1 MSMDEDVKGPRE
13 YIAAVLRRKLR
24 LIIPVIFIFSVSLVV
39 AAVMPAVYSSTA
51 TVLIEEPEVPRE
63 FIRSTIT
70 SFAAERLQ
78 VIQQRVMTTQNLISI
93 LNKFDLY
100 GPERKRRPINE
111 IAAQFRTQIEMKLV
125 SAEVVDPRSGQ
136 SRKAVI
142 AFNLSFED
150 EDPRVAQQVANELVS
165 LYLNENLRI
174 RRERAAETTGFLA
187 DEAARLGK
195 QVSALEAKMA
205 EFKQRNSGQLP
216 EQLGINLSA
225 LSRVQSQIGD
235 SERRLQALEE
245 RRIVLQ
251 GQLSQLDPQGTRVVD
266 GETVLS
272 PPERLKALQTRLI
285 SLRGI
290 YGPRHPD
297 VVKMEREVAVLKKET
312 GGGTSGEALKLQ
324 LQELNDQISVEKE
337 RYGSKHPDVVKLERQ
352 AASLRAEIRKVGSS
366 TGRSASYTPEPSNP
380 TYILA
385 QSQIK
390 TINSQIAAI
399 SKEREEL
406 KQSLKSYEERV
417 LRIPENEREFLLLR
431 RDYDNA
437 YAKYRDVKAKQ
448 LEAQLAESLETERKA
463 ERFSLIEPP
472 QMPREPIK
480 PNRMAI
486 VFIGLVFAGA
496 AGVGNVFLA
505 EAMDQSVYGSKE
517 LKAVVGQA
525 PLVIVPIIGDQE
537 TGKSRLWLWILLS
550 IGIAVVCILA
560 AIYAYHEFVRPVDV
574 LWFSTLRKY
583 GLG

>member
-1 MSMDEDVKGPRE
+1 MDEDVKGPRE

-24 LIIPVIFIFSVSLVV
+24 LIIPAVIIVSVSLVV
-39 AAVMPAVYSSTA
+39 AAVMPAVYRSTG

-78 VIQQRVMTTQNLISI
+78 IIEQRVMTTQNLISI
-93 LNKFDLY
+93 INKFKLY
-100 GPERKRRPINE
+100 TNERKRRPINE
-111 IAAQFRTQIEMKLV
+111 IASQFRKQIEMKLV
-125 SAEVVDPRSGQ
+125 SAEVIDPRSGQ

-150 EDPRVAQQVANELVS
+150 EDRRVAQQVANELVS

-174 RRERAAETTGFLA
+174 RRERAAETTEFLA
-187 DEAARLGK
+187 EEAERLGK
-195 QVSALEAKMA
+195 QVGELEAKMA
-205 EFKQRNSGQLP
+205 DFKRKYSGQLP
-216 EQLGINLSA
+216 EQLGLNLSA
-225 LSRVQSQIGD
+225 LSRVQSQMTD

-285 SLRGI
+285 SMRGI
-290 YGPRHPD
+290 YGPKHPD
-297 VVKMEREVAVLKKET
+297 VIKMEREVEVLKKET
-312 GGGTSGEALKLQ
+312 GGGTSAEALRAQ
-324 LQELNDQISVEKE
+324 LQDINDQITVQKE

-352 AASLRAEIRKVGSS
+352 AASLRTEIRKAGNS
-366 TGRSASYTPEPSNP
+366 TGRSSTYKPEPSNP
-380 TYILA
+380 TYIMV

-399 SKEREEL
+399 NKERGEL
-406 KQSLKSYEERV
+406 KTQLKSYEERV
-417 LRIPENEREFLLLR
+417 LRIPENEREYLALR

-472 QMPREPIK
+472 QMPLEPIK

-505 EAMDQSVYGSKE
+505 EALDQSVYGAKE
-517 LKAVVGQA
+517 LKSVVGQA
-525 PLVIVPIIGDQE
+525 PLVIVPVIGEQNRKNGRFWLWVFLTVGIAIIG
-537 TGKSRLWLWILLS
+537 I
-550 IGIAVVCILA
+550 VA

>member
-13 YIAAVLRRKLR
+13 YIAAVMRRKLR
-24 LIIPVIFIFSVSLVV
+24 LIIPAIIIVSVSLVV
-39 AAVMPAVYSSTA
+39 ATVMPAVYRSTG

-78 VIQQRVMTTQNLISI
+78 VIEQRVMTTQNLISI
-93 LNKFDLY
+93 INKFNLY
-100 GPERKRRPINE
+100 TQERKRRPINE
-111 IAAQFRTQIEMKLV
+111 IASQFRKQIEMKLV
-125 SAEVVDPRSGQ
+125 SAEVIDPRSGQ

-150 EDPRVAQQVANELVS
+150 ENPRVAQQVANELVS

-187 DEAARLGK
+187 DEAERLGK
-195 QVSALEAKMA
+195 QVSELEAKMA
-205 EFKQRNSGQLP
+205 DFKRRHSGQLP
-216 EQLGINLSA
+216 EQLGLNLSA
-225 LSRVQSQIGD
+225 LSRVQSQMTD
-235 SERRLQALEE
+235 TERRLQALEE

-266 GETVLS
+266 GQTVLS

-285 SLRGI
+285 SMRGI
-290 YGPRHPD
+290 YGPKHPD
-297 VVKMEREVAVLKKET
+297 VIKMEREVEVLKKET
-312 GGGTSGEALKLQ
+312 GGGTSAAALRAQ
-324 LQELNDQISVEKE
+324 LQEINDQISVEKE
-337 RYGSKHPDVVKLERQ
+337 RYGSKHPDVVKLQRQ
-352 AASLRAEIRKVGSS
+352 AASLRAEIRKAGNSNGKS
-366 TGRSASYTPEPSNP
+366 DTYKPEPSNP
-380 TYILA
+380 TYIMV

-399 SKEREEL
+399 AKEREEL
-406 KQSLKSYEERV
+406 KESLKSYEERV
-417 LRIPENEREFLLLR
+417 LRIPENEREYLTIR

-472 QMPREPIK
+472 QMPLEPIK

-505 EAMDQSVYGSKE
+505 EAMDQSVYGAKE
-517 LKAVVGQA
+517 LKSVVGQA
-525 PLVIVPIIGDQE
+525 PLVIVPVIGEQD
-537 TGKSRLWLWILLS
+537 GKKSRLWIWVSLS
-550 IGIAVVCILA
+550 VGIAIVCILA

>member
-1 MSMDEDVKGPRE
+1 MDEDVKGPRE

-24 LIIPVIFIFSVSLVV
+24 LIIPAVIIVSVSLVV
-39 AAVMPAVYSSTA
+39 AAVMPAVYRSTG

-78 VIQQRVMTTQNLISI
+78 IIEQRVMTTQNLISI
-93 LNKFDLY
+93 INKFKLY
-100 GPERKRRPINE
+100 TDERKRRPINE
-111 IAAQFRTQIEMKLV
+111 IASQFRKQIEMKLV
-125 SAEVVDPRSGQ
+125 SAEVIDPRSGQ

-150 EDPRVAQQVANELVS
+150 EDRRVAQQVANELVS

-174 RRERAAETTGFLA
+174 RRERAAETTEFLA
-187 DEAARLGK
+187 DEAERLGK
-195 QVSALEAKMA
+195 QVGELEAQMA
-205 EFKQRNSGQLP
+205 EFKRKYSGQLP
-216 EQLGINLSA
+216 EQLGLNLSA
-225 LSRVQSQIGD
+225 LSRVQSQMTD

-297 VVKMEREVAVLKKET
+297 VIKMEREVEVLKKET
-312 GGGTSGEALKLQ
+312 GGGTSAEALRAQ
-324 LQELNDQISVEKE
+324 LQEINDQITVQKE

-352 AASLRAEIRKVGSS
+352 ATSLRAEIRKAGSS
-366 TGRSASYTPEPSNP
+366 TGKSSTYKPEPSNP
-380 TYILA
+380 SYIMV

-399 SKEREEL
+399 NKEREEL
-406 KQSLKSYEERV
+406 KAQLKSYEERV
-417 LRIPENEREFLLLR
+417 LRIPENEREYLALR

-472 QMPREPIK
+472 QMPLEPIK

-505 EAMDQSVYGSKE
+505 EALDQSVYGAKE
-517 LKAVVGQA
+517 LKSVVGQA
-525 PLVIVPIIGDQE
+525 PLVIVPVIGEQDRKK
-537 TGKSRLWLWILLS
+537 GLFWLWVFLIV
-550 IGIAVVCILA
+550 GIAIICIVA